1 MLIFS
6 GPIDMNLDDQQQA
19 FIDCV
24 ASGARPAPTEFM
36 WFIGD
41 TKLDANIKTREDE
54 GENGKINFVST
65 LEYNAAP
72 KHSGQLIKC
81 VVDHKGYTALQI
93 DDGSNVAAAEL
104 NLKCK

>member
-1 MLIFS
+1 
-6 GPIDMNLDDQQQA
+6 MNLDDQQQA

-24 ASGARPAPTEFM
+24 ASGASPAPTEFM
-36 WFIGD
+36 WYIGD

-54 GENGKINFVST
+54 GEDGKINFVST

-72 KHSGQLIKC
+72 KHSGQMVKC
-81 VVDHKGYTALQI
+81 VVDHQGYTALQI
-93 DDGSNVAAAEL
+93 DDGSNVATAEL